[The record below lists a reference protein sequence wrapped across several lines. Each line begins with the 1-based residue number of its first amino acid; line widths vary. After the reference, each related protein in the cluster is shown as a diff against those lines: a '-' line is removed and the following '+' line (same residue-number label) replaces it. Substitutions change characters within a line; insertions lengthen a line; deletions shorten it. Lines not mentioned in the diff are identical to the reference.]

1 MGATGIS
8 NPSVGSA
15 RSSSESVFRPWELSW
30 IGELL
35 FASPLLLMP
44 YTTQLQSWIG
54 IVDMAVRDYEAAP
67 VAESL
72 GLIKI
77 IHGLA
82 GDLDALRGG
91 KITVQDAIAR
101 SLLAKQ
107 IFNGVRIYLNGTKL
121 LSEQARNCPTIATP
135 DRKEP

>member
-8 NPSVGSA
+8 NPFAKVA
-15 RSSSESVFRPWELSW
+15 RSNSESVPRPWELSW
-30 IGELL
+30 TGELL
-35 FASPLLLMP
+35 FASLLLLTP

-54 IVDMAVRDYEAAP
+54 IADMAVRDYEAAP

-77 IHGLA
+77 IQGLA
-82 GDLDALRGG
+82 GDIDALRSG

-121 LSEQARNCPTIATP
+121 LSEQAHNCQTIAAP
-135 DRKEP
+135 NREEH